1 MTYQPTLQSLREHPV
16 PEWYQ
21 NAKLGI
27 FIHWGLYSV
36 PAWAPTG
43 YSIIDLLKQM
53 SRGETKVYESP
64 YAEWYQNNIKLQGS
78 QSRNYHE
85 KAYGAGF
92 AYENFSATFNEEI
105 KKWDPGEWA
114 SLLKEI
120 GARYVVLTTKHHD
133 GFLLWPSRQPNP
145 FKPNYFA
152 SRDIVGELTSAVR
165 NQGLHM
171 GLYYSGGLDWT
182 FNPAPIK
189 QIADLFLSVPQSAD
203 YIRYCMGHWR
213 ELIERYQPE
222 VLWNDIGMPNKAKV
236 EELFAEYYN
245 RFPEGVVNDR
255 FLKGLGPLTKLFRP
269 KPLRKWLSR
278 MMMSVLTNDK
288 PSTLERRGHCDYVT
302 PEYTT
307 YRDVESRKWESTRGI
322 GRSFGFNQNEQE
334 QDYIAI
340 PDLVHQFIDVV
351 SKNGNLL
358 LNIGPLPDGSI
369 SPLQLRRVKGLGN
382 WLKLNGEGIF
392 DTRPWLRAEGTAQ
405 ETAGEVPIR
414 FTQKDENLYAFLLNT
429 PKGPS
434 IRLQGLKAAEG
445 TQVNLLGDPEALEWR
460 QAENDLLVIIDE
472 RVDKITNEGNAV
484 GLHITPKPEDIERES
499 I

>member
-1 MTYQPTLQSLREHPV
+1 MPYQPTLQSLREHPI
-16 PEWYQ
+16 PEWYH

-36 PAWAPTG
+36 PAWAPAG
-43 YSIIDLLKQM
+43 YSIVDLMKQM
-53 SRGETKVYESP
+53 SRGEAQLFESP

-78 QSRNYHE
+78 QSRKYHE
-85 KAYGAGF
+85 QAFGAGF
-92 AYENFSATFNEEI
+92 AYEDFRVPFNEEI
-105 KKWDPGEWA
+105 KKWEPGEWA
-114 SLLKEI
+114 SLFKEI

-165 NQGLHM
+165 SQGLHM

-182 FNPAPIK
+182 FNPAPI
-189 QIADLFLSVPQSAD
+189 QEIADLFVNVPQSAD

-213 ELIERYQPE
+213 ELIDRYQPE

-255 FLKGLGPLTKLFRP
+255 FLKGLGPLIGLFRA
-269 KPLRKWLSR
+269 KPLKKWLSG

-322 GRSFGFNQNEQE
+322 GRSFGFNRNEQD
-334 QDYIAI
+334 QDYITV
-340 PDLVHQFIDVV
+340 PDLVHQFIDIV

-358 LNIGPLPDGSI
+358 LNIGPLPDGSL
-369 SPLQLRRVKGLGN
+369 SPFQLARVKGLGS
-382 WLKLNGEGIF
+382 WLKVNGDGIF
-392 DTRPWLRAEGTAQ
+392 DTRPWVRAEGTAQ
-405 ETAGEVPIR
+405 DTAGEMPVR
-414 FTQKDENLYAFLLNT
+414 FTQKDGSLYTFLLGT
-429 PKGPS
+429 PPGPS
-434 IRLQGLKAAEG
+434 IRLQGLKTVEQ
-445 TQVNLLGDPEALEWR
+445 TQIRLLGDPANLEWR
-460 QAENDLLVIIDE
+460 QTENDLLVIIDE
-472 RVDKITNEGNAV
+472 RVKKIQNEGNAI
-484 GLHITPKPEDIERES
+484 GLRITPKPEDAETT
-499 I
+499 